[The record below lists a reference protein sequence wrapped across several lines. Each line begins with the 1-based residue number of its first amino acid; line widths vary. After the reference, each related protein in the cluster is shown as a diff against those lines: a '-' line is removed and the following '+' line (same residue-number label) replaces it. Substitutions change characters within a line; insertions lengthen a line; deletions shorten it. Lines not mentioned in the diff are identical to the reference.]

1 MGNFHMALPLMK
13 RVKTRLQYLILPLLA
28 IALIPE
34 SGIAQPISRSTSL
47 QSNSTQVDSILASSQ
62 QLPRPT
68 MTTQP
73 MADVIGQTI
82 TAQAT
87 APMDFLDQPEG
98 VINCVATGTSNA
110 VPWDHRFT
118 YWLSGIAQ
126 FDEQGNMQAI
136 PASRSKDW
144 LLTITNSRFPAPT
157 SYHLS
162 TLGEQTNHPR
172 FSFPAVSQEEWE
184 RLGKQPSRRYTTA
197 FSYEEASH
205 GLYVAIRN
213 TEGTP
218 TARQMFQVIHY
229 LADDIAIRTDAS
241 PCFIGPRP
249 PSPLELSSPLE
260 GTEPRNRPTVNLE

>member
-1 MGNFHMALPLMK
+1 MALPLMK

-28 IALIPE
+28 IALVPE
-34 SGIAQPISRSTSL
+34 SGIAQPIS
-47 QSNSTQVDSILASSQ
+47 QSNSLQANSPQANSVLSSNPQPDSTAMPPQSMTSS
-62 QLPRPT
+62 
-68 MTTQP
+68 M
-73 MADVIGQTI
+73 GQTI

-126 FDEQGNMQAI
+126 FDEQGNMQPI

-157 SYHLS
+157 SYHLN
-162 TLGEQTNHPR
+162 TLGEQSNHPR

-213 TEGTP
+213 TEAAP
-218 TARQMFQVIHY
+218 TSRQMFQVIHY
-229 LADDIAIRTDAS
+229 LADDVAIRTEAS

-260 GTEPRNRPTVNLE
+260 GTEPRNRPNVNLE

>member
-1 MGNFHMALPLMK
+1 MALPLMK
-13 RVKTRLQYLILPLLA
+13 RVNTRLQYLLLPLLA
-28 IALIPE
+28 IALVPE
-34 SGIAQPISRSTSL
+34 SGIAQSHV
-47 QSNSTQVDSILASSQ
+47 QSGPHSNA
-62 QLPRPT
+62 QLSPHLPVPSN
-68 MTTQP
+68 QP
-73 MADVIGQTI
+73 PAL

-87 APMDFLDQPEG
+87 TPMDFLDQPEG
-98 VINCVATGTSNA
+98 VINCVATGTSNS

-126 FDEQGNMQAI
+126 FDEQGNMQPI
-136 PASRSKDW
+136 PAARSKDW
-144 LLTITNSRFPAPT
+144 LLTITNSRFPSPT

-162 TLGEQTNHPR
+162 MLGEQASNPG

-213 TEGTP
+213 TEAVP
-218 TARQMFQVIHY
+218 TTRQMFQVIHY
-229 LADDIAIRTDAS
+229 LADDVTIRTEAS

-249 PSPLELSSPLE
+249 PSPLDLSSPLE
-260 GTEPRNRPTVNLE
+260 GTQPHTRPTVDLE